1 MDKRYYIFGA
11 RAMAVGLYKALT
23 ALRTDLDI
31 VGFIVSNLEVNLKYI
46 NELPV
51 VSLDSLAS
59 KTSEKE
65 MDNTIIYVAVPQV
78 IHNEVCKLILGK
90 GFHNLVMVDSYCE
103 ADIMEQYYRKM
114 GYFPSIHELPVTEV
128 EVLWDKVSVY
138 AAKFYRDKSLENP
151 PNVPSY
157 LKYLYLGCHDASAFG
172 MDVSG
177 QADFYDDTGDNISAK
192 NPNRCEMTAHYWI
205 WRNRL
210 DTDDEYVGVYHY
222 RRFLD
227 MSDDDLRRM
236 KDNDVDVV
244 LPFPMIHYPSALIH
258 HTWYV
263 REEDWLVMRQ
273 VLRDL
278 HPEYDARFDEIFAQ
292 PYFYNYNIMIAK
304 KSVFADYCAWLFPIL
319 DAIEERSEPKGKD
332 RADRYT
338 AYMSE
343 SLTTLYFMYH
353 QHDLK
358 IYHTGRLLYT

>member
-1 MDKRYYIFGA
+1 
-11 RAMAVGLYKALT
+11 MAVGVYRAFLSQKKHLSIA
-23 ALRTDLDI
+23 
-31 VGFIVSNLEVNLKYI
+31 GFIVSNLEENQANIYGV
-46 NELPV
+46 PV
-51 VSLDSLAS
+51 VSLDSLAL
-59 KTSEKE
+59 E
-65 MDNTIIYVAVPQV
+65 MTEADKDNAVIYVAVPES
-78 IHNEVCKLILGK
+78 IHDEVRRLLCGK
-90 GFHNLVMVDSYCE
+90 GFHNLVMVDSSYEANIMERYYQKLGNFLSVHDLSLCE
-103 ADIMEQYYRKM
+103 AGAAEC
-114 GYFPSIHELPVTEV
+114 
-128 EVLWDKVSVY
+128 KVSVY
-138 AAKFYRDKSLENP
+138 AAKFYKDKTVKNLP
-151 PNVPSY
+151 AVPSY
-157 LKYLYLGCHDASAFG
+157 VKHLYLGCHGAGVVG
-172 MDVSG
+172 MDIFG

-236 KDNDVDVV
+236 KANDVDVV

-278 HPEYDARFDEIFAQ
+278 HPEYDAKFDEIFAQ

>member
-1 MDKRYYIFGA
+1 MEKKYYVFGA
-11 RAMAVGLYKALT
+11 RAVAIGIYKALS
-23 ALRTDLDI
+23 ALKPELSI
-31 VGFIVSNLEVNLKYI
+31 VGF
-46 NELPV
+46 V
-51 VSLDSLAS
+51 VSKLEENPADIEGAPVLSLDKLALGIPEEV
-59 KTSEKE
+59 K
-65 MDNTIIYVAVPQV
+65 DNTVIYLAVPKTTHAEV
-78 IHNEVCKLILGK
+78 IKLVSSK
-90 GFHNLVMVDSYCE
+90 GFHNWVMVDSTYE
-103 ADIMEQYYRKM
+103 ADIMEQYYRRE
-114 GYFPSIHELPVTEV
+114 GIFPTVHDLPLGEI
-128 EVLWDKVSVY
+128 ESAGKVSVY
-138 AAKFYRDKSLENP
+138 AAKFYRDKELENP
-151 PNVPSY
+151 PVVPSY
-157 LKYLYLGCHDASAFG
+157 VKHLYLGCHSSRCLGLDI
-172 MDVSG
+172 SG

-192 NPNRCEMTAHYWI
+192 NHNRCEMTAHYWI
-205 WRNRL
+205 WKNRL

-236 KDNDVDVV
+236 KANDVDVV

-273 VLRDL
+273 VLREL
-278 HPEYDARFDEIFAQ
+278 YPEYDAKFDEIFAQ

-319 DAIEERSEPKGKD
+319 DAIEEKSEPKGKD

>member
-1 MDKRYYIFGA
+1 MRNDYYIFGA
-11 RAMAVGLYKALT
+11 RAVAVGMYKALSS
-23 ALRTDLDI
+23 LKPDLSMA
-31 VGFIVSNLEVNLKYI
+31 GFIVSKLEDNPANIEVVPVLSLHSFALKI
-46 NELPV
+46 
-51 VSLDSLAS
+51 
-59 KTSEKE
+59 SEEEKN
-65 MDNTIIYVAVPQV
+65 NTVIYVAVPEI
-78 IHNEVCKLILGK
+78 IHAEVSMLISSK
-90 GFHNLVMVDSYCE
+90 GFHNMVMVDSRYE
-103 ADIMEQYYRKM
+103 ADIMEQYYRSA
-114 GYFPSIHELPVTEV
+114 GLFPTVHDLSLVDIGSA
-128 EVLWDKVSVY
+128 DKVSVY
-138 AAKFYRDKSLENP
+138 AAKFYRDKALENP
-151 PNVPSY
+151 PVVPSY
-157 LKYLYLGCHDASAFG
+157 VKQLYLGCCSAHCLG
-172 MDVSG
+172 LDISG

-236 KDNDVDVV
+236 KANDVDVV

-273 VLRDL
+273 VLREL

-353 QHDLK
+353 QQDFK
-358 IYHTGRLLYT
+358 IYHTGRLLFT